1 MAESVRV
8 DVWSDI
14 ACPFCYIGKR
24 KFEAALADSGVPVEL
39 VYHSFQLAPEAPD
52 EVSGS
57 HAENLAVKM
66 RVSVEEARAM
76 EQRVVDSA
84 AEVGIVVDYD
94 RMKSANTHKAHQLL
108 HYAMSQGRQVEMKER
123 LMAGYFT
130 DGRDVGRAEDL
141 GDLAAQAGLDRAD
154 AIRAISSGEYSD
166 DVDDD
171 IRLAKTY
178 GVRGVPFF
186 VIGGKYAV
194 SGAQESSVFADAL
207 RRVQAESNSA

>member
-1 MAESVRV
+1 
-8 DVWSDI
+8 
-14 ACPFCYIGKR
+14 
-24 KFEAALADSGVPVEL
+24 
-39 VYHSFQLAPEAPD
+39 
-52 EVSGS
+52 
-57 HAENLAVKM
+57 
-66 RVSVEEARAM
+66 
-76 EQRVVDSA
+76 
-84 AEVGIVVDYD
+84 
-94 RMKSANTHKAHQLL
+94 
-108 HYAMSQGRQVEMKER
+108 
-123 LMAGYFT
+123 MAGYFT